1 MLNSNMIDRGLRK
14 VARESSLLQ
23 SSLSFN
29 WRAFQ
34 ERKKLPPLS
43 PTNQCIVDAV
53 RKEGAFITSLEALSL
68 PLTEKLLEGAKVI
81 LATNPTGP
89 AFESQ
94 YVYHVDSAKIIENS
108 EIFLWGLQERLL
120 DIAENYL
127 GVPVAYRG
135 LFFQKDFANEQQVL
149 TRLWHKDPEDHRLL
163 KIVVYLN
170 DVNAESGPFEY
181 IPKHFNSKLSSLKG
195 KLLFSDAEVAKHLDP
210 SNWVSCTG
218 VAGTVVFFDSH
229 HVFHRGKMPIKSHRD
244 AIFFNY
250 HSRKPIKVFSD
261 HWKAPFSPEELLV
274 LSKTLSPD
282 QKKCVFWWEN
292 GAESFQP
299 KLMAR

>member
-1 MLNSNMIDRGLRK
+1 MINRGLRK
-14 VARESSLLQ
+14 VGIETSLFQ
-23 SSLSFN
+23 SSVSYN
-29 WRAFQ
+29 WRMFQ
-34 ERKKLPPLS
+34 HIKKIPALS
-43 PTNQCIVDAV
+43 PTNQCIVDAL

-68 PLTEKLLEGAKVI
+68 PLTEKLLDGAKVI
-81 LATNPTGP
+81 LANNPKAP
-89 AFESQ
+89 AFEAQ
-94 YVYHVDSAKIIENS
+94 YVYHVNAAKIIENS

-218 VAGTVVFFDSH
+218 LAGTVVFFDSH

-250 HSRKPIKVFSD
+250 HSRKPIKVFSE
-261 HWKAPFSPEELLV
+261 HWKAPFSPDELLV
-274 LSKTLSPD
+274 LSKNLSPR
-282 QKKCVFWWEN
+282 QKEGVFWWEK
-292 GAESFQP
+292 GSESFQP

>member
-1 MLNSNMIDRGLRK
+1 M
-14 VARESSLLQ
+14 
-23 SSLSFN
+23 
-29 WRAFQ
+29 FQ
-34 ERKKLPPLS
+34 HIKKRPALS
-43 PTNQCIVDAV
+43 PTNQCIVDAI

-68 PLTEKLLEGAKVI
+68 PLTEKLLDGAKVI
-81 LATNPTGP
+81 LANNPKAP
-89 AFESQ
+89 AFETQ

-135 LFFQKDFANEQQVL
+135 SLFQKDFANEQQVL

-163 KIVVYLN
+163 KIAVYLN
-170 DVNAESGPFEY
+170 DVDAEGGPFEY
-181 IPKHFNSKLSSLKG
+181 IPKHFNSTLSSLKG
-195 KLLFSDAEVAKHLDP
+195 QLLFSDAEVAKHLDL
-210 SNWVSCTG
+210 SNCVSCTG
-218 VAGTVVFFDSH
+218 LAGTVVFFDSH

-274 LSKTLSPD
+274 LSKTLSPH
-282 QKKCVFWWEN
+282 QKKCVFWWEK
-292 GAESFQP
+292 GGKSFQP
-299 KLMAR
+299 KLMPR

>member
-1 MLNSNMIDRGLRK
+1 MLNRGLK
-14 VARESSLLQ
+14 KIKREASLLQ
-23 SSLSFN
+23 SSLSYK
-29 WRAFQ
+29 WRLFQ
-34 ERKKLPPLS
+34 HIKKVPALNL
-43 PTNQCIVDAV
+43 TNQCIVDSL

-68 PLTEKLLEGAKVI
+68 PMNEQLLDAVKTI
-81 LATNPTGP
+81 LPNNPKSP
-89 AFESQ
+89 AFEDQ
-94 YVYHVDSAKIIENS
+94 YVYHVSSAEIIKNS
-108 EIFLWGLQERLL
+108 EIFLWGLQERLF

-135 LFFQKDFANEQQVL
+135 LFFQKDFANEQQVH

-163 KIVVYLN
+163 KIAVYLN
-170 DVNAESGPFEY
+170 DVNSESGPFEY
-181 IPKHFNSKLSSLKG
+181 IPKHFNAQLSPLKK
-195 KLLFSDAEVAKHLDP
+195 KLLFSDAEVAEHLDP

-218 VAGTVVFFDSH
+218 LAGTVVFFDSH

-250 HSRKPIKVFSD
+250 HSRQPIKVFSD
-261 HWKAPFSPEELLV
+261 HWKAPFSPDELLV
-274 LSKTLSPD
+274 LSQTLSPR
-282 QKKCVFWWEN
+282 QKASVFWWEN